1 MLALSAP
8 VLIIFLVGLRSIVRS
23 SRPNWEWAAALIFG
37 TGLVVTAVWFLGN
50 SITAPANI
58 DATGKPEPAAE
69 RALFES
75 GVTLFGSLSYF
86 LSALLMGSAAYAT
99 QRTRV
104 LPRWTAW
111 GRLRCGGLNLIGAG
125 SLFGGNNPTGF
136 YSANGFAG
144 VLGLFPF
151 LIWVACV
158 SGAMI
163 AMRAPRPVAP
173 AVPGS

>member
-1 MLALSAP
+1 MLAAGWMLALSAP

-111 GRLRCGGLNLIGAG
+111 VGYA
-125 SLFGGNNPTGF
+125 
-136 YSANGFAG
+136 AA
-144 VLGLFPF
+144 
-151 LIWVACV
+151 A
-158 SGAMI
+158 
-163 AMRAPRPVAP
+163 
-173 AVPGS
+173 

>member
-1 MLALSAP
+1 MSKWQRWS
-8 VLIIFLVGLRSIVRS
+8 G
-23 SRPNWEWAAALIFG
+23 IFG
-37 TGLVVTAVWFLGN
+37 LAYVALQ
-50 SITAPANI
+50 I
-58 DATGKPEPAAE
+58 ATF
-69 RALFES
+69 R
-75 GVTLFGSLSYF
+75 SL
-86 LSALLMGSAAYAT
+86 
-99 QRTRV
+99 
-104 LPRWTAW
+104 

-173 AVPGS
+173 AVPVS